1 MPKAN
6 VLHFLGYTVD
16 ELTFNLKPAD
26 TVDTEK
32 SIELLPKL
40 SRKIEKTND
49 ENYSISIGVTLD
61 QEDLPFTAQVSMTG
75 RFLLQGIKNP
85 EQTMKVNAAAILY
98 PYVRAA
104 ISMLT
109 TLANVSPVVLPPVN
123 FVKLFEESAKEE

>member
-1 MPKAN
+1 
-6 VLHFLGYTVD
+6 
-16 ELTFNLKPAD
+16 
-26 TVDTEK
+26 
-32 SIELLPKL
+32 
-40 SRKIEKTND
+40 
-49 ENYSISIGVTLD
+49 
-61 QEDLPFTAQVSMTG
+61 MTG

-109 TLANVSPVVLPPVN
+109 TLANVPPVVLPPVN

>member
-1 MPKAN
+1 MPEAN

-16 ELTFNLKPAD
+16 ELTFKLKPAD

-49 ENYSISIGVTLD
+49 ENYSISIVVTLD

-109 TLANVSPVVLPPVN
+109 TLANVPPVVLPPVN
-123 FVKLFEESAKEE
+123 FVKLFEESAKKE